1 MAGVDTADLYLQKA
15 LSKHL
20 NAMTPTMSIA
30 WENTNFTPTNGIAHL
45 ETWLLPIK
53 TEAITLGP
61 AYWEEFSGIFQI
73 TCVYPAGRGTN
84 DAKTKAAAIKTR
96 FKRGTSFTYNIL
108 EVKIRAAYPESGH
121 YSEDGSWYRIP
132 LSIIYICYASNT

>member
-1 MAGVDTADLYLQKA
+1 MADVDLADLYLQKA

-20 NAMTPTMSIA
+20 STMTPSFPIA
-30 WENTNFTPTNGIAHL
+30 WENTGFTVTNGIAHL

-96 FKRGTSFTYNIL
+96 FKRGTSFTYNNL
-108 EVKIRAAYPESGH
+108 EVKIREAYPESGY

-132 LSIIYICYASNT
+132 LSIVYVTYASNG

>member
-1 MAGVDTADLYLQKA
+1 MSTVDTCDLYLSRA

-20 NAMTPTMSIA
+20 SAMTPTMSIA
-30 WENTNFTPTNGIAHL
+30 WENVNFTPTNGVPHL
-45 ETWLLPIK
+45 ATWLLPIA
-53 TEAITLGP
+53 TQPVTLGP

-96 FKRGTSFTYNIL
+96 FKRGTSFTYNTL
-108 EVKIRAAYPESGH
+108 TVKIKQAYPESGF
-121 YSEDGSWYRIP
+121 YSEDGSWFRVP
-132 LSIIYICYASNT
+132 LSIVYICYANNV